1 MTFNYHLLLD
11 IVLAITLV
19 SAMIWL
25 LLIRR
30 YLLKRNSDLDKE
42 IQRRTQAEKELFKN
56 ERNHSKLVHSI
67 GEGIGIVDG
76 NEIFN
81 FANKA
86 AEMIFETEE
95 GKLTGRSVTEF
106 LNEQEIEKIKTGTD
120 NRKKGLTDRYELNIV
135 TEKGNTKVIEITV
148 SPNIDENGNY
158 ESSFGVFRDITDY
171 KSALIKLRE
180 NEEMFRTLLN
190 NAPLPIFYKNINGKY
205 LGCNEEFEKFMG
217 LPETKIVGKTVYDLA
232 PAELADRYKEKDME
246 LFKKGGTQVYE
257 WKAKKNDGSVRN
269 IIYHKAA
276 LYDYLGNITG
286 LIGAIVDVTELKRYE
301 EMLELKQAELERSNK
316 DLEQFAY
323 TVSHDLQEPLRMVSG
338 FTNLLKKKYS
348 TQLNSEALSYID
360 FSVDGA
366 KRMQEQIQG
375 ILAYSRISTQAS
387 EFENIPL
394 SEIIEYALKNLSA
407 AIKESGAEIKY
418 GKLSIV
424 FGDRFQLISVFQNL
438 IGNSLK
444 FRKEGLVPE
453 IVIESKEIQDLN
465 KIEISVSDNGIGMES
480 KHLDN
485 IFLIFHRLHSQDKY
499 PGTGIG
505 LSLVKKIIERHGGTI
520 TAESERGEG
529 TRFRMLLNREIK

>member
-1 MTFNYHLLLD
+1 MIFSYHLLLE
-11 IVLAITLV
+11 IVLAITLI

-30 YLLKRNSDLDKE
+30 HLLKQNSDLDKE

-190 NAPLPIFYKNINGKY
+190 NAPLPIFYKSINGKY
-205 LGCNEEFEKFMG
+205 LGCNEEFEKFIGMK
-217 LPETKIVGKTVYDLA
+217 ESEIVGKTVYDLA

-286 LIGAIVDVTELKRYE
+286 LIGAIVDVTELKKYE

-375 ILAYSRISTQAS
+375 ILSYSRISTQAG
-387 EFENIPL
+387 EFENISL
-394 SEIIEYALKNLSA
+394 NEIIEHSLKNLSV

-418 GKLSIV
+418 GQLPCV
-424 FGDRFQLISVFQNL
+424 NGDRSQFISVFQNL

-444 FRKEGLVPE
+444 FRKEGFVPE
-453 IVIESKEIQDLN
+453 IMIESKEIQDLN
-465 KIEISVSDNGIGMES
+465 KIEISVSDNGIGIES
-480 KHLDN
+480 KHLEN

-505 LSLVKKIIERHGGTI
+505 LSVVKKIIERHGGTI
-520 TAESERGEG
+520 TAESERGKG
-529 TRFRMLLNREIK
+529 TKFRMLLNREIK